1 MRSAIPNL
9 IRWAR
14 LCFARWMLSLR
25 RRFEA
30 R

>member
-1 MRSAIPNL
+1 MNRNL

-14 LCFARWMLSLR
+14 LRFARWMLSLR
-25 RRFEA
+25 RRFEE